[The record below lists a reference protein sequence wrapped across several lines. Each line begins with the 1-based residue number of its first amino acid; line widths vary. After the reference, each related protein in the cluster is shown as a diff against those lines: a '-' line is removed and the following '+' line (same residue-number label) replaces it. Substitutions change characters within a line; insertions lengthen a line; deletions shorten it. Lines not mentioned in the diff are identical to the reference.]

1 MWGSISSNAPEG
13 STPSRS
19 RTGDAPPGTVGPLP
33 VRSSSQTGSPTDRTT
48 VAALTASTALY
59 STPRGAR
66 VGDVWVLA
74 IVNEKGGSAKTTTAV
89 NLAAALSERDQ
100 RVLVVDLDAQA
111 NASLWLGVDDG
122 GQGLLEVLLGQRAI
136 DDAIRPAPAL
146 DGVDVLPASR
156 RLGNLAAQVGW
167 AEFPQGLLR
176 ERLTPLRERYDYAL
190 LDGPRTVDLLS
201 TNALVAAQ
209 GALVP
214 LIPET
219 LAYLGLVAMDAAIR
233 SVRPVLNPALEGPR
247 VLRSRWEDRT
257 LDARAV
263 LAQTEAQFGP
273 AIMRSVVRADIAV
286 RHAARAGRPVLP
298 GPRSR
303 AADDFRALAIE
314 VEEWAA
320 RTQGGSGA

>member
-1 MWGSISSNAPEG
+1 
-13 STPSRS
+13 
-19 RTGDAPPGTVGPLP
+19 
-33 VRSSSQTGSPTDRTT
+33 
-48 VAALTASTALY
+48 
-59 STPRGAR
+59 
-66 VGDVWVLA
+66 VWVLA

-89 NLAAALSERDQ
+89 NLAAALSERDH

-146 DGVDVLPASR
+146 VGVDVLPASR

-190 LDGPRTVDLLS
+190 LDSPRTVDLLS

>member
-1 MWGSISSNAPEG
+1 MRRAEAP
-13 STPSRS
+13 
-19 RTGDAPPGTVGPLP
+19 
-33 VRSSSQTGSPTDRTT
+33 
-48 VAALTASTALY
+48 
-59 STPRGAR
+59 
-66 VGDVWVLA
+66 
-74 IVNEKGGSAKTTTAV
+74 KTTTAV
-89 NLAAALSERDQ
+89 NLAAALSERDH

-176 ERLTPLRERYDYAL
+176 ERLTPLGERYDYAL

>member
-1 MWGSISSNAPEG
+1 
-13 STPSRS
+13 
-19 RTGDAPPGTVGPLP
+19 
-33 VRSSSQTGSPTDRTT
+33 
-48 VAALTASTALY
+48 
-59 STPRGAR
+59 
-66 VGDVWVLA
+66 VWVLA

-89 NLAAALSERDQ
+89 NLAAALAERDH

-111 NASLWLGVDDG
+111 NASLWLGVSDDG
-122 GQGLLEVLLGQRAI
+122 QDLLEVLLGQRAI
-136 DDAIRPAPAL
+136 EDAVRPAPAL

-167 AEFPQGLLR
+167 AQFPQGLLR
-176 ERLTPLRERYDYAL
+176 DRLTPLRDRYDYAL
-190 LDGPRTVDLLS
+190 LDGPRAVDLLS
-201 TNALVAAQ
+201 TNALVAAH

-214 LIPET
+214 MIPET
-219 LAYLGLVAMDAAIR
+219 LAYLGLVAIDAAIT
-233 SVRPVLNPALEGPR
+233 SIRPVLNPDLEGPR

-273 AIMRSVVRADIAV
+273 AIMRSVVRSDIAV

-298 GPRSR
+298 GSRSR

-320 RTQGGSGA
+320 RPQGARGA